1 VSSSLTAALQAA
13 LAADSPLVAACPGGV
28 WVDPAPDGV
37 TEPFVVVEQTFGFD
51 EGVGGGPR
59 HSRVTY
65 EVCAVAPAAQVASVR
80 TAAARLD
87 ALLDYELGYTALTGY
102 RVLGCRRTAPVD
114 VALEEV
120 TGRYVKVGGE
130 YTLWVTA
137 A

>member
-1 VSSSLTAALQAA
+1 MSSSLTAALQQM
-13 LAADSPLVAACPGGV
+13 LAADSALITACPGGV

-37 TEPFVVVEQTFGFD
+37 TQPFVVLEQTFGYD

-65 EVCAVAPAAQVASVR
+65 EISAVAPAAQVAAVR

-102 RVLGCRRTAPVD
+102 RVLGCRRSAPVD
-114 VALEEV
+114 VALEE
-120 TGRYVKVGGE
+120 TSGRWVQVGGE